1 MRMVRGKDGFDFP
14 HLREYDFL
22 SFSCPFNLK
31 DKAFLAESEFC
42 KLLFLLG

>member
-1 MRMVRGKDGFDFP
+1 MRMVRGKDEFDFP

-31 DKAFLAESEFC
+31 DEAFLAEFEFC
-42 KLLFLLG
+42 KLLF